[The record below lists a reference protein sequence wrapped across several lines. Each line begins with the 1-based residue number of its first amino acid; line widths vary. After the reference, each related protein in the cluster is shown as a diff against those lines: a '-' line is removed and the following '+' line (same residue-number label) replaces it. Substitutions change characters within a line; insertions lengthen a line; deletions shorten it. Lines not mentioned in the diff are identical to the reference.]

1 MTSER
6 RKYARSDFP
15 VDAVAYTGNVV
26 VRCRLENL
34 SLGGA
39 ALSTKT
45 EVGPGSFLRLH
56 FPVGPGA
63 VVDADAVVVRSVAH
77 PGAFVWGVTFVGLDA
92 VTAERIRGAL
102 ANPPKPDAISS
113 RPPSASGPRHS
124 SPAPSGPRHSAPAP
138 SQPRHSVPAMQKSSA
153 PPSRRSS
160 VPAAAAVSKRELQD
174 LFKEALEQLDETKKR

>member
-63 VVDADAVVVRSVAH
+63 VVDADAVVVRSVAQ

-92 VTAERIRGAL
+92 VTSERIRGAL
-102 ANPPKPDAISS
+102 ANPPKPDLVSS
-113 RPPSASGPRHS
+113 RPPTASQPRHS
-124 SPAPSGPRHSAPAP
+124 VPSP

-160 VPAAAAVSKRELQD
+160 MPATGAVSQRELQD
-174 LFKEALEQLDETKKR
+174 LFKEALDQLDEQKKR